1 MSGPPPPYE
10 EQSSHLY
17 GQPARDSQDG
27 NAFIPEDF
35 KYSTVV
41 ISFEPIIRQRFMH
54 KVYSLLSCQLLASL
68 SFCYWASVSTS
79 LQNFIMSH
87 IALFYICMVVSLVS
101 CIWLAVSPRPE
112 DYEASVPEPLL
123 TGSSEE
129 PAQEQ
134 RRLPWYVLSSYKQK
148 LTLLSIFTLS
158 EAYCLSLVTL
168 AYDKDTVLSALLIT
182 TIVVVGVSLTAL
194 SERFENVLNS
204 ATSIYYWL
212 NWGLWIMIGM
222 GLTALL
228 FGWNTHSS
236 KFNLLY
242 GWLGA
247 ILFTAYLFIDTQLIF
262 RKVYPDEEVRC
273 AMMLYL
279 DIVNLF
285 LSILRILAN
294 SNDDN

>member
-1 MSGPPPPYE
+1 M
-10 EQSSHLY
+10 
-17 GQPARDSQDG
+17 
-27 NAFIPEDF
+27 
-35 KYSTVV
+35 
-41 ISFEPIIRQRFMH
+41 
-54 KVYSLLSCQLLASL
+54 
-68 SFCYWASVSTS
+68 
-79 LQNFIMSH
+79 
-87 IALFYICMVVSLVS
+87 
-101 CIWLAVSPRPE
+101 
-112 DYEASVPEPLL
+112 
-123 TGSSEE
+123 
-129 PAQEQ
+129 
-134 RRLPWYVLSSYKQK
+134 
-148 LTLLSIFTLS
+148 
-158 EAYCLSLVTL
+158 
-168 AYDKDTVLSALLIT
+168 
-182 TIVVVGVSLTAL
+182 TA
-194 SERFENVLNS
+194 ERFENVLNS